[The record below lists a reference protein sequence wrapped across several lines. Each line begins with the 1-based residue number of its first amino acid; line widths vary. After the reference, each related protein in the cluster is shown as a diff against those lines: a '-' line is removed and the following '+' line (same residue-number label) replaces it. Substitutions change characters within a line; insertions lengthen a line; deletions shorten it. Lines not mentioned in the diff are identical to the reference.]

1 LNSILTL
8 LLILAAVI
16 IVGGTIL
23 SVIVVRKQR
32 HHIDDRGSSQTTV
45 KHKIWVN
52 PILIAY
58 VVFSIVLVMIIG
70 VFYMYFR

>member
-1 LNSILTL
+1 LISILTL
-8 LLILAAVI
+8 LLILAGII

-45 KHKIWVN
+45 KHKILAN
-52 PILIAY
+52 PILMAY
-58 VVFSIVLVMIIG
+58 ILFPLVLMLLIG
-70 VFYMYFR
+70 IYYVYFG